1 MSQGIYAALSHLET
15 QIMSITPKTDIHH
28 GFVCYDRAN
37 GHVTPQSQR
46 FNNNRTF
53 ELVLTTFPE
62 DDGAAGLSGRRRVE
76 GACEVRYDISAADL
90 LYLQR
95 LAADDGERIL
105 EKLKGPNY
113 DLSTTGIISVIPQ
126 AAIFAPV
133 DLGDVAFM
141 LSVPFTLLYLEA

>member
-37 GHVTPQSQR
+37 GHVTPQAQR

-76 GACEVRYDISAADL
+76 VACEVRYDISAADV

-95 LAADDGERIL
+95 LAAEDGERIPL
-105 EKLKGPNY
+105 NG
-113 DLSTTGIISVIPQ
+113 
-126 AAIFAPV
+126 
-133 DLGDVAFM
+133 GDVCGVHDEGCIRKPARPN
-141 LSVPFTLLYLEA
+141 VERATA